1 MNKLFFFIFVWLSI
15 APFGKSQTISVPDI
29 ILSDIPFHI
38 TISNVPDSLTNI
50 TLIISN
56 GDKTERKILQL
67 NEGKYDSTISLSML
81 GKINF
86 NTVEVKEIKKEVR
99 SIPGFLSIVPPLIA
113 ILLALFLRQVIVALV
128 FGVFIGCV
136 FIYDYNPVY
145 ALMRM
150 IDTITLNTLTDSSN
164 MSIIVFTL
172 LFGGVVGL
180 ISANG
185 GTNGMAN
192 LIIRFAKTR
201 RSGMLSSWLLGI
213 VIFFDDYANTL
224 IVGNLMRPI
233 TDKLKISR
241 EKLAFIVDSTSAPV
255 TSLFIVSTWIGF
267 EIGLIQDGLKLIS
280 STENA
285 YDVFLQTIPYRFYPI
300 AMIFFVFLISFT
312 KRDYGAMYKAEMRA
326 LNGEVVRPGS
336 KIPDD
341 LTETTNFL
349 HNGKKTRWYNAV
361 FPILFLVLG
370 TIFGLAYTGIISLH
384 EQGVF
389 EFGIREIIGNSDSNK
404 ALMWSS
410 LSSCILAILMTLS
423 QRILNLSETIDAW
436 FRGIRSMLLA
446 VIILMLAWEI
456 SSVTEQIQ
464 TANYIIHMLSDS
476 LNPRLIPVIVF
487 IVCAVTSFS
496 TGSSWGTMAIMM
508 PIVIPLSHAVTGLAG
523 MNESN
528 STLILHGVI
537 SSVLAGSVFGDHCSP
552 IADTTI
558 LSSMASACDHI
569 DHVRTQLPYALTA
582 AIICMLVGDIPTAY
596 NFSPY
601 LSILIIFGL
610 LTAVILIF
618 GKKIELNSEVKVD

>member
-1 MNKLFFFIFVWLSI
+1 MNRLFIFIFVWLSFI
-15 APFGKSQTISVPDI
+15 QIGGSQTITAPEI
-29 ILSDIPFHI
+29 ILSDIPFQF
-38 TISNVPDSLTNI
+38 TISNLPDSLQQIN
-50 TLIISN
+50 LIVSN
-56 GDKTERKILQL
+56 GNTIEKKVLRV
-67 NEGKYDSTISLSML
+67 NAGKSDSTFSLNML
-81 GKINF
+81 GTLHFSIEGF
-86 NTVEVKEIKKEVR
+86 KEAAKEVR
-99 SIPGFLSIVPPLIA
+99 SIPGILSIVPPLLA

-128 FGVFIGCV
+128 FGVYIGCI
-136 FIYDYNPVY
+136 FIYDYNPLI

-150 IDTITLNTLTDSSN
+150 IDTITIATLTDSSN

-185 GTNGMAN
+185 GTKGMAN

-201 RSGMLSSWLLGI
+201 RSGMLSSWLMGI

-267 EIGLIQDGLKLIS
+267 EIGLIQDGLKLIG

-300 AMIFFVFLISFT
+300 AMIFFVFLVSLT
-312 KRDYGAMYKAEMRA
+312 KRDYGPMYQAEIRA
-326 LNGEVVRPGS
+326 LKGEVVRPGS

-349 HNGKKTRWYNAV
+349 HNGNKIRWYNAV
-361 FPILFLVLG
+361 FPILFLVFG
-370 TIFGLAYTGIISLH
+370 TIFGLAYTGISALNS
-384 EQGVF
+384 QGIY
-389 EFGIREIIGNSDSNK
+389 EYGIREIIGNSDSNK

-410 LSSCILAILMTLS
+410 LSACILAIIMTLS

-446 VIILMLAWEI
+446 IIILMLAWEI

-464 TANYIIHMLSDS
+464 TANYIIHLLSDS
-476 LNPRLIPVIVF
+476 LNPRFLPVIVF
-487 IVCAVTSFS
+487 IVCAITSFS

-508 PIVIPLSHAVTGLAG
+508 PIVIPLSNAVTTNMG
-523 MNESN
+523 MS
-528 STLILHGVI
+528 STDSILILHGVI

-569 DHVRTQLPYALTA
+569 DHVRTQLPYALTVA
-582 AIICMLVGDIPTAY
+582 LICMLLGDLPTAY

-601 LSILIIFGL
+601 LSILIIFGV
-610 LTAVILIF
+610 LTTVILIF
-618 GKKIELNSEVKVD
+618 GKKTTLDKV

>member
-1 MNKLFFFIFVWLSI
+1 LNKLFIFIFIWLALI
-15 APFGKSQTISVPDI
+15 DVGKSQTITTPNI
-29 ILSDIPFHI
+29 ILSDIPFQFS
-38 TISNVPDSLTNI
+38 ISNIPDSLSKIN
-50 TLIISN
+50 LIISH
-56 GDKTERKILQL
+56 GRMIEKKQL
-67 NEGKYDSTISLSML
+67 IINEGKFDSTLSLNVL
-81 GKINF
+81 GKITF
-86 NTVEVKEIKKEVR
+86 GIEEVQAVNKEVR
-99 SIPGFLSIVPPLIA
+99 SIPGIMSIIPPLLA

-128 FGVFIGCV
+128 SGVYIGCI

-185 GTNGMAN
+185 GTKGMAN

-201 RSGMLSSWLLGI
+201 RSGMLSAWLMGI
-213 VIFFDDYANTL
+213 IIFFDDYANTL

-280 STENA
+280 STENS

-300 AMIFFVFLISFT
+300 AMIFFVFLVSFT
-312 KRDYGAMYKAEMRA
+312 KRDYGPMYHAEMRA

-349 HNGKKTRWYNAV
+349 HNGAKTRWYNAV
-361 FPILFLVLG
+361 FPILFLVIG
-370 TIFGLAYTGIISLH
+370 TIFGLAYTGISALH
-384 EQGVF
+384 QQGIYD
-389 EFGIREIIGNSDSNK
+389 FGIREIIGNSDSNK

-410 LSSCILAILMTLS
+410 LSACILAIIMTLS
-423 QRILNLSETIDAW
+423 QRIMNLTETIDAW

-446 VIILMLAWEI
+446 IIILMLAWEI

-464 TANYIIHMLSDS
+464 TANYIIHILSDS
-476 LNPRLIPVIVF
+476 LNPRFLPVIVF
-487 IVCAVTSFS
+487 IVCAITSFS

-508 PIVIPLSHAVTGLAG
+508 PIVIPLSHAVTLLAG
-523 MNESN
+523 MDDTTSI
-528 STLILHGVI
+528 LILHGVI

-582 AIICMLVGDIPTAY
+582 AVICMIIGDIPTAY

-601 LSILIIFGL
+601 LSILIIFGVI
-610 LTAVILIF
+610 TAVVFIF
-618 GKKIELNSEVKVD
+618 GKKIESKSVGKNN